1 MATGGTIDLCSVC
14 ENSLEEEKS
23 ILKCSGVCEFTCYLE
38 CSTLKKAEHK
48 VLENTNFAWFCDKCK
63 IIGPNINRLIISLEH
78 AVISCQNEIL
88 KQSTTINNQNRE
100 IKKLTDEVKGLKEHL
115 KIKQAESNMQGM
127 TPMSLLK
134 NYNQKKDEENQSL
147 DDESINSSQNNQGSL
162 NKTTYSQAVKK
173 PTKEIE
179 ERDSGDSGQ
188 KNKKKPVNNIQTN
201 EKNTFNSNKQPQIT
215 GETDHLH
222 NKKNHYRKQTVIGQ
236 KSIENN
242 DFKGADKKVW
252 LFISKTSPN
261 TTEEIVLQYLQKE
274 IPNTKFS
281 CEKIPTTNSTFPCF
295 KVGAP
300 FKFKEELND
309 PSFWPTGVAVRR
321 YTFKKQTSFLEKP
334 PQNIKVQ
341 G

>member
-1 MATGGTIDLCSVC
+1 MKTSFQRIKHHVFSTSVMATGGAIDLCSVC
-14 ENSLEEEKS
+14 ENRGENSLEEEKS
-23 ILKCSGVCEFTCYLE
+23 ILKCSGVCEFTCHLE

-115 KIKQAESNMQGM
+115 KIKQAQSNMQGM

-188 KNKKKPVNNIQTN
+188 KNKKKPVNNIQKNLMTTN
-201 EKNTFNSNKQPQIT
+201 EKIRSTVTSSRKLPV
-215 GETDHLH
+215 
-222 NKKNHYRKQTVIGQ
+222 KQTTCTTRKTIT
-236 KSIENN
+236 EN
-242 DFKGADKKVW
+242 
-252 LFISKTSPN
+252 
-261 TTEEIVLQYLQKE
+261 
-274 IPNTKFS
+274 
-281 CEKIPTTNSTFPCF
+281 
-295 KVGAP
+295 
-300 FKFKEELND
+300 
-309 PSFWPTGVAVRR
+309 
-321 YTFKKQTSFLEKP
+321 KP
-334 PQNIKVQ
+334 L
-341 G
+341 